1 MNLWRIEFV
10 NIGRKKRCWAIQC
23 LEAEIEREVIRSLSK
38 SGALM
43 SRGIDFEAN
52 LETGTG
58 TVFAGFHAVGSLKL
72 IKIPCVM
79 MEEAAR

>member
-1 MNLWRIEFV
+1 
-10 NIGRKKRCWAIQC
+10 
-23 LEAEIEREVIRSLSK
+23 
-38 SGALM
+38 M

-72 IKIPCVM
+72 TRIPCVM